1 MKHEGGPHS
10 RPRRRSIRTLP
21 RGYHAPATA
30 RPTPPQAWTRAIF
43 GLLAEARD
51 ELSDDEYRAFV
62 MIVCDRVGNE
72 AARLLLGEAA
82 RATRDV
88 A

>member
-21 RGYHAPATA
+21 RGYHGQAT
-30 RPTPPQAWTRAIF
+30 PLQAWTRAIF
-43 GLLAEARD
+43 SLLAEARD
-51 ELSDDEYRAFV
+51 ELSDDEYEAFV
-62 MIVCDRVGNE
+62 MIICDRIGLE
-72 AARLLLGEAA
+72 AARLFLGEAL
-82 RATRDV
+82 RATRDEV